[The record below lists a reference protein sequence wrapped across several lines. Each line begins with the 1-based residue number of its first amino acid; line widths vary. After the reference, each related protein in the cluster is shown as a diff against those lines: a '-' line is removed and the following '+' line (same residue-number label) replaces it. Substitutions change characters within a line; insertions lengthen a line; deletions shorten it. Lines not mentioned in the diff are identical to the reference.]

1 MSPADDSFASQSP
14 EGAPSQAAK
23 RRSAAQNQLDF
34 DLEFYESILRRAP
47 RYVDVLRCQGE
58 LLNRKGLHARAV
70 LVDRRLAELLPDD
83 CVVRYNLACS
93 LAMVGQ
99 REAAIESLRQALEQ
113 GYRDFDYLHADG
125 DLDAL
130 RGDPA
135 FKRLLREYEDA

>member
-1 MSPADDSFASQSP
+1 MSAADDSFASKSP
-14 EGAPSQAAK
+14 EGAPSQAAI
-23 RRSAAQNQLDF
+23 RRLAGQRQLDF

-58 LLNRKGLHARAV
+58 LLNRKGLHERAV
-70 LVDRRLAELLPDD
+70 LVDRQLAELLPQD

-93 LAMVGQ
+93 LARIG
-99 REAAIESLRQALEQ
+99 RCEEAIESLRKALEQ

-130 RGDPA
+130 RGEPA
-135 FKRLLREYEDA
+135 FERLLQEYEAA